1 MWDNGCG
8 PQQTLLLDNWK
19 GSSGALGEREERGD
33 CKHHLAHSGA
43 RSPPRPSVHT
53 YQSCTSSPPLAHS
66 SPPHTHTHPASPG
79 ASSPAQ
85 HPCPTA
91 QSGSPAPPAS
101 VPADSVLPQSL
112 LEAHHTQGSTQTS
125 GGSPKSAIRTMSH
138 PTDVPTAPGLPT
150 LKSYF
155 LLGRQ
160 GALTSPTPPG
170 QGACR
175 VDPCLQEEM
184 PLTLG

>member
-1 MWDNGCG
+1 MVVAHNRPCSWTTGKGVQG
-8 PQQTLLLDNWK
+8 PWESGRSGETVSTTWLTQAQGHHPDPLSTHTGHAHPPPVSTLI
-19 GSSGALGEREERGD
+19 
-33 CKHHLAHSGA
+33 
-43 RSPPRPSVHT
+43 
-53 YQSCTSSPPLAHS
+53 TST
-66 SPPHTHTHPASPG
+66 HTHTHPASPG
-79 ASSPAQ
+79 ASSPAP

-101 VPADSVLPQSL
+101 VPADSVLPQSP